1 VAATHIQARRSDR
14 CGLRPP
20 PAPSAGPGERLNSV
34 RSLSWGSRRSV
45 FASLCRDRGR
55 ELLRSS
61 PDPGRRRSEQACA
74 LRNRETASHRSP
86 WRRPLPA
93 WHGRSPRRATVAIG
107 AGPAVERLYLRR
119 ASSLEAA
126 PWAAPTGRRLMCC
139 STCRRI
145 GISSPH
151 SVSTSGMSGTPTA
164 PRKIGV
170 VRRQPLNACQR
181 ASLGRAPV
189 RSPSPAE
196 DGSIQAEPVQ
206 LTRRPPRSPRVPPLV
221 QSRSTAITATRA
233 ALTMRPLR
241 TPRPRRRRHRRPHQ
255 AGPASGASL
264 G

>member
-1 VAATHIQARRSDR
+1 MAATHIQARRSDR

-20 PAPSAGPGERLNSV
+20 PAPSADPAERLNSA
-34 RSLSWGSRRSV
+34 RPLSWGSGDQFLPV
-45 FASLCRDRGR
+45 FVVIAG

-145 GISSPH
+145 GSSSPH

-164 PRKIGV
+164 PRKIGSYV
-170 VRRQPLNACQR
+170 ASRSTPCQR

-196 DGSIQAEPVQ
+196 VGSIQAEPVQ

-255 AGPASGASL
+255 AGPASDASL